1 LKEESTEEMMN
12 DIITNIGNSILQ
24 HGKYN
29 DRIYLMKLSK
39 DEFPAIIERLNRLA
53 LAEQYSKI
61 IAKVPG
67 FAKDE
72 FTENGYIVEASIP
85 RFYRHSE
92 DVYFMGKYFIEFR
105 KRSNKFEK
113 IKEIVKAAAL
123 KASEERT
130 VELIHGFNYRLCDR
144 SDVSQITE
152 VYKTV
157 FETYPFPIY
166 DPQYIMKT
174 MNENFIYFS
183 VRKNSKIVAVS
194 SSEMDFDF
202 QNVEMT
208 DFATLPEYQ
217 GNGFASYLL
226 HKMEKE
232 MLKRK
237 MKTAYTI
244 ARAVSYG
251 MNIIFAKMR
260 YKYSGTL
267 LNNTNISGNFES
279 MNVWYKFL

>member
-1 LKEESTEEMMN
+1 MMN

-39 DEFPAIIERLNRLA
+39 DEIPAIIERLDRLA
-53 LAEQYSKI
+53 LAEKYSKI

-72 FTENGYIVEASIP
+72 FIENDFIVEASIP
-85 RFYRHSE
+85 GFYKCSE
-92 DVYFMGKYFIEFR
+92 DVYFMGKYFIDSR
-105 KRSNKFEK
+105 KLSNKSEEIKK
-113 IKEIVKAAAL
+113 ILKAAIL
-123 KASEERT
+123 KASEEKT
-130 VELIHGFNYRLCDR
+130 VELIHGFNYRLCDH
-144 SDVSQITE
+144 SDVSQIAE

-157 FETYPFPIY
+157 FETYPFPIH

-174 MNENFIYFS
+174 MDENFVYFS
-183 VRKNSKIVAVS
+183 VWKNNEIVAVS
-194 SSEMDFDF
+194 SSEMDIDS

-208 DFATLPEYQ
+208 DFATLPEYR
-217 GNGFASYLL
+217 GNGFALYLL
-226 HKMEKE
+226 QQMENE
-232 MLKRK
+232 MRTRN

-260 YKYSGTL
+260 YKHSGTL